1 MRQQVFQLAHLFDV
15 VLHPRVQHLVGKS
28 SAYADWRIMPTVA

>member
-15 VLHPRVQHLVGKS
+15 VLHLRVQHLFGNRRH
-28 SAYADWRIMPTVA
+28 AARL